1 MRALMVRYQPSV
13 GDGDVVGVEVKVV
26 VEVVVELVVE
36 LDTISGPNT
45 TLDRKHNSKTKHKEI

>member
-1 MRALMVRYQPSV
+1 MMRYQPSV

-45 TLDRKHNSKTKHKEI
+45 TLHRKHNSKAKHTEI

>member
-1 MRALMVRYQPSV
+1 MVVMRYQPSV

-26 VEVVVELVVE
+26 VEVAVQVVVE
-36 LDTISGPNT
+36 LDTISGPNI